1 MTNVKLVAERADMIV
16 YLKWAEYSTEGFY
29 GTQSER

>member
-1 MTNVKLVAERADMIV
+1 MTNVKLVAEKADMIV